1 MTGERPK
8 AAVTQRGLKGRRPV
22 RARGFCSRGE
32 DFGRLARHVGMATRD
47 IRNRAELVR
56 RARRQELAV
65 VVSEARNHERSTL
78 LARLWLERTPPR
90 AAPGTH

>member
-1 MTGERPK
+1 
-8 AAVTQRGLKGRRPV
+8 
-22 RARGFCSRGE
+22 
-32 DFGRLARHVGMATRD
+32 MATRD

-65 VVSEARNHERSTL
+65 AVSEARNHERSTL

-90 AAPGTH
+90 VAPGVH